1 MTSLIETGSAAIPK
15 KYHETLGKILFTEE
29 MIEKR
34 ITEMAA
40 QISKDYEGEEILIVG
55 LLKGAILFVADL
67 VRKLTVPSSINFI
80 IASSY
85 GHGVNIDVDP
95 KGKHVLIVE
104 DLIDTGNTLAWVK
117 KHFESKE
124 VASFKLCC
132 LLDKKA
138 RRTAN
143 VDVDYVGFDCPDEFV
158 VGYGMDFA
166 EHYRT
171 LPFVGVLKPEAYM

>member
-1 MTSLIETGSAAIPK
+1 MK
-15 KYHETLGKILFTEE
+15 K
-29 MIEKR
+29 
-34 ITEMAA
+34 
-40 QISKDYEGEEILIVG
+40 D
-55 LLKGAILFVADL
+55 
-67 VRKLTVPSSINFI
+67 
-80 IASSY
+80 
-85 GHGVNIDVDP
+85 IDVDP

-138 RRTAN
+138 RRIAE